1 MHYSHQ
7 FDFTSSP
14 FHFLYD
20 VFDEKRCEN
29 FISISSS
36 AMIRNSIKM
45 FDDQYKIVKAFDSQ
59 NLLKAFVE
67 YMFED
72 IEPTYLTEQEKVIF
86 DSLRIRMDNQK
97 KKSESWS
104 KWWSNSHWW
113 WRPKQAEEKQKQKQN
128 NNQKTNKKQAKN
140 NQVEEEV
147 EDRSKK
153 EEGLFNKE
161 DMCNKLHDDVSFDK
175 FWNLYPNKKDK
186 KKWRIA
192 FERLS
197 LIKKQ
202 LAIEWIPKLKQSEQ
216 WKKWF
221 IPLPTTYLNW
231 ERREDEIENKNA
243 RINEIQEFQRKERLE
258 EAKKL
263 LIDENNW
270 HETSDEN
277 ATFDRRT
284 EINCS

>member
-1 MHYSHQ
+1 
-7 FDFTSSP
+7 
-14 FHFLYD
+14 
-20 VFDEKRCEN
+20 
-29 FISISSS
+29 
-36 AMIRNSIKM
+36 M

-97 KKSESWS
+97 KKSDSWS

-113 WRPKQAEEKQKQKQN
+113 WRPKQAEEEQKQKEETTKQQQK
-128 NNQKTNKKQAKN
+128 NNQTTSKKQAKN
-140 NQVEEEV
+140 NQVEVEEEV
-147 EDRSKK
+147 EDRSIKKK
-153 EEGLFNKE
+153 ELFNKE

-186 KKWRIA
+186 KKWKIA

-202 LAIEWIPKLKQSEQ
+202 LAIDWILKLKDSEQ

-231 ERREDEIENKNA
+231 ERREDEIEVKDSKA
-243 RINEIQEFQRKERLE
+243 KEIQDYQRQARLE
-258 EAKKL
+258 EARKILSNKQ
-263 LIDENNW
+263 DWN
-270 HETSDEN
+270 ETIWN
-277 ATFDRRT
+277 QTFDRRT